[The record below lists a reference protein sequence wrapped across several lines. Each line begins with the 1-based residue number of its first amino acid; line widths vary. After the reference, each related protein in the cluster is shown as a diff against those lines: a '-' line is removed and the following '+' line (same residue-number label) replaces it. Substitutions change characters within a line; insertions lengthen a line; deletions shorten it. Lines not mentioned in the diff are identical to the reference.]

1 MFCTFPSVSPHLFSS
16 SSTKRLNSCL
26 AVRAERWCRLR
37 GNLFFYFKSADRG
50 SQPAGLL
57 VLENIRVK
65 LDNSDI
71 DGTFGL
77 IILSGQTK
85 IQHLRSYTKEER
97 DSWKTALEEASYFT
111 TRARL
116 ESLKNHIAK
125 RREAEPLVKPSLGGE
140 RSLTD
145 PNETALVSC
154 RFSCESPSDSRGQ
167 PVSLRSVIRTFSFL
181 HLNFLSSQIGHTGS
195 QPGGGSV
202 GTYRVDRV

>member
-1 MFCTFPSVSPHLFSS
+1 MFS
-16 SSTKRLNSCL
+16 SSTKRLTSSL

-37 GNLFFYFKSADRG
+37 GNLFFSFKSADPG

-57 VLENIRVK
+57 VLESIRVK

-85 IQHLRSYTKEER
+85 IQHLRSYTKEDR
-97 DSWKTALEEASYFT
+97 DSWKTALEAASYFT

-125 RREAEPLVKPSLGGE
+125 RREAEPLVSPRLGGE

-145 PNETALVSC
+145 PNQTALVSC
-154 RFSCESPSDSRGQ
+154 RFSCDRQSDSRGQ
-167 PVSLRSVIRTFSFL
+167 PVSLRSVIPTFF
-181 HLNFLSSQIGHTGS
+181 FLSI
-195 QPGGGSV
+195 
-202 GTYRVDRV
+202 